1 MSYPFGVVGGE
12 RDYVIANTVHDAISL
27 ASPTA
32 ILENWQQGKTQ
43 NDFERIA
50 KSIDKDSEDILQ
62 KAIANSKSRVK
73 MEGKTPLLE
82 TFDFEVQDRFHGL
95 LIGLAKRVMKKYPQ
109 PKRAVTEIT
118 ITNVAE
124 VQEGRI

>member
-32 ILENWQQGKTQ
+32 ILDNWQQGKTQ
-43 NDFERIA
+43 NDFEQIA
-50 KSIDKDSEDILQ
+50 KTIDKDSEDIIQ
-62 KAIANSKSRVK
+62 KAIANSKERVR

-95 LIGLAKRVMKKYPQ
+95 LIGLAKRVMKKIS
-109 PKRAVTEIT
+109 TT
-118 ITNVAE
+118 
-124 VQEGRI
+124 